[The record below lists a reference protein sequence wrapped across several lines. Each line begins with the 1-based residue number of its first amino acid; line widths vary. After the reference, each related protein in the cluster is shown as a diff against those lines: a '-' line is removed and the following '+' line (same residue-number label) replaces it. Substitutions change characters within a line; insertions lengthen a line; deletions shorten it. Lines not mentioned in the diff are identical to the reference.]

1 MAQAEPFKKYIKR
14 EIAPGAHITSDEDL
28 CEYGR
33 KHLKR
38 WINNRHAIGLDI
50 PHLCSA
56 TWVVDGIVDLP
67 TDAKDGAPYGP
78 GRALQK
84 VYQA

>member
-28 CEYGR
+28 
-33 KHLKR
+33 
-38 WINNRHAIGLDI
+38 GLDI

-67 TDAKDGAPYGP
+67 TVFT
-78 GRALQK
+78 K
-84 VYQA
+84 VLIGGNVRDMTRLATSSC